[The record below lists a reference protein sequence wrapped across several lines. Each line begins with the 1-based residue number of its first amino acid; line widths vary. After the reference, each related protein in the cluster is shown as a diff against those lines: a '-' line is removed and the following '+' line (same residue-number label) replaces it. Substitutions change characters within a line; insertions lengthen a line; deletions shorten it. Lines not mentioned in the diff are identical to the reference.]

1 MLKAEKVL
9 ESVLNTEKSMWKFE
23 KSYESSKLCLK
34 ADKLEWGMQAHAG
47 RVTKVGKVSGKQM
60 GFS

>member
-1 MLKAEKVL
+1 MLHQLTDKIVSPALQRFLVVGSYPRVL
-9 ESVLNTEKSMWKFE
+9 KTIDN
-23 KSYESSKLCLK
+23 YYQ
-34 ADKLEWGMQAHAG
+34 WGMQARAG

>member
-1 MLKAEKVL
+1 MAVHVNKV
-9 ESVLNTEKSMWKFE
+9 SQ
-23 KSYESSKLCLK
+23 
-34 ADKLEWGMQAHAG
+34 WGTQARAG